1 MSDLTPEQI
10 AHRANHAKTFLGSD
24 AWTEV
29 QDRCD
34 RQAWEAFKDAKATPE
49 QREALWTQVQ
59 AFATI
64 SRVIRAIADRAPT
77 LDTD

>member
-1 MSDLTPEQI
+1 MTDLTPEQI

-24 AWTEV
+24 AWTEL

-34 RQAWEAFKDAKATPE
+34 RQAWETFKDPDCTPAI
-49 QREALWTQVQ
+49 REAIWTQVQ
-59 AFATI
+59 AFAVF
-64 SRVIRAIADRAPT
+64 SRMLRAIADRAPT

>member
-1 MSDLTPEQI
+1 MTDLTPEQI

-29 QDRCD
+29 QERCD
-34 RQAWEAFKDAKATPE
+34 RQAWESFKNPDSTP
-49 QREALWTQVQ
+49 QDREALWTQVQ
-59 AFATI
+59 AFATL
-64 SRVIRAIADRAPT
+64 SRVLRAIAERAPT